1 MKTSLSAAGIVF
13 LICMSLNISV
23 LAQEEPAEEE
33 TARDLE
39 ETETPAEP
47 QGKTESAAVKENE
60 IYDDLSAWDIP
71 QLTKPK
77 EFPYIEH
84 HGYLRFRSD
93 LFFRAHLGTQ
103 LRKQGSQTIFTSGF
117 KPPLTENDANNNAT
131 TVNLNAVGEQGED
144 TLASANIRFRY
155 IPTIHVAQGLKI
167 SAQFDILDNI
177 VLGSTPDYNINRPD
191 TPLVIFS
198 QSQEP
203 PSSGKNSFKDSIA
216 VKQLFGEWEIFHN
229 EDTGTSAGSLKFGRQ
244 AADWGLGILHNGGQC
259 IDCDY
264 GDYFDRVEFT
274 TKLWGVYLS
283 AAWDFVFEGFT
294 SESYIQPFGQ
304 ARDLEQGDDAD
315 QFVFSLFSK
324 PIILRENTERRD
336 FLIKTKKPVLDWGI
350 YAVYRKQRLDVNSAS
365 YGEWLSGA
373 IDFYGEWDKMKLVK
387 RDAWYFI
394 PDVWLKFNYWPE
406 FKKRLRIEL
415 EGLFLYGEIGSIK
428 SGLQVEE
435 VLPDF
440 KADIRQ
446 YGLAFEAE
454 YMSYGLTVGLDAG
467 FASGDEEEY
476 FGFLDM
482 KNFPYYGST
491 PVPNKKLKNLKFD
504 PNYTIDLLLFREV
517 IGTITNAIYFK
528 PYLSYNLFDSEDDF
542 FGFRFDIEYARAL
555 EPSATPGDNPHLGL
569 ETDLRVIYEEKNRFS
584 TMLEWGMLWPGG
596 AFDLTKDFSGSDV
609 SKAAR
614 FASTLQARIN
624 ILF

>member
-1 MKTSLSAAGIVF
+1 MKTFLSAAGIAF
-13 LICMSLNISV
+13 LIGMSLNTSV
-23 LAQEEPAEEE
+23 FAQEEPEQEEAMQQASE
-33 TARDLE
+33 GA
-39 ETETPAEP
+39 ETPAE
-47 QGKTESAAVKENE
+47 QQEKAETSADMEEE
-60 IYDDLSAWDIP
+60 IYEDVSDWDIP

-103 LRKQGSQTIFTSGF
+103 LRKQGSPTIFTSGF

-144 TLASANIRFRY
+144 TLASANMRFRY
-155 IPTIHVAQGLKI
+155 IPTIHVAEGLKI
-167 SAQFDILDNI
+167 TAQFDILDNM
-177 VLGSTPDYNINRPD
+177 VLGSTPDYNIGRPD

-198 QSQEP
+198 QSQTP
-203 PSSGKNSFKDSIA
+203 PSGGKNSFKDSLA
-216 VKQLFGEWEIFHN
+216 VKQLFGEWKIFYN

-264 GDYFDRVEFT
+264 GDYFDRVEFS

-304 ARDLEQGDDAD
+304 AHDLEQGDDAD

-324 PIILRENTERRD
+324 PATLQEKIERRN
-336 FLIKTKKPVLDWGI
+336 FLIKTKRPVLDWGI

-365 YGEWLSGA
+365 YGDWLSGA
-373 IDFYGEWDKMKLVK
+373 IDYYGEWDKMKLVK

-394 PDVWLKFNYWPE
+394 PDAWLRFEYWPE

-415 EGLFLYGEIGSIK
+415 EGLFVYGEIGSVK
-428 SGLQVEE
+428 SGQHGEE
-435 VLPDF
+435 LLPDF
-440 KADIRQ
+440 KAEIQQ

-467 FASGDEEEY
+467 FASGDGDEY
-476 FGFLDM
+476 FGFL
-482 KNFPYYGST
+482 
-491 PVPNKKLKNLKFD
+491 
-504 PNYTIDLLLFREV
+504 
-517 IGTITNAIYFK
+517 
-528 PYLSYNLFDSEDDF
+528 
-542 FGFRFDIEYARAL
+542 
-555 EPSATPGDNPHLGL
+555 
-569 ETDLRVIYEEKNRFS
+569 
-584 TMLEWGMLWPGG
+584 
-596 AFDLTKDFSGSDV
+596 
-609 SKAAR
+609 
-614 FASTLQARIN
+614 
-624 ILF
+624 